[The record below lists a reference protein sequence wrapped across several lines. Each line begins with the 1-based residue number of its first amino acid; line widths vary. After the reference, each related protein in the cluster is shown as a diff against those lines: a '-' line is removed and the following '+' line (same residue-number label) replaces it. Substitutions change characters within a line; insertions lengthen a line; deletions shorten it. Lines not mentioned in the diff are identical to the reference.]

1 MSKEYTLLGK
11 LKKFQKDP
19 AKTYTR
25 KFRIYPCFAY
35 PKLDAWLR
43 AMSLEGWHLVDSNM
57 ISFLFE
63 QGEPK
68 DKIYFTYTQM
78 PKAGGAY
85 SIGLLYPGLEKT
97 YGVKKKYSKLNKN
110 QAKAYTTIEIDTKK
124 IDIENHIGYRELVS
138 DRNRL
143 YKKLAIRNA
152 LVLLVWLLVFIV
164 AMVLDRVA

>member
-1 MSKEYTLLGK
+1 MSKEYTLFGK
-11 LKKFQKDP
+11 RRKFQKDP
-19 AKTYTR
+19 SKTYIR
-25 KFRIYPCFAY
+25 RFRFYPRFAY
-35 PKLDAWLR
+35 FKLDAWLR
-43 AMSLEGWHLVDSNM
+43 SMSPLGWHLVDSNM

-63 QGEPK
+63 RGAPK
-68 DKIYFTYTQM
+68 DNIYFTYTQM
-78 PKAGGAY
+78 PREGSAY

-110 QAKAYTTIEIDTKK
+110 EAKAYTTIEIDTKK
-124 IDIENHIGYRELVS
+124 IDIENHIGYKELVS

-152 LVLLVWLLVFIV
+152 LVLFVWLLVFVI